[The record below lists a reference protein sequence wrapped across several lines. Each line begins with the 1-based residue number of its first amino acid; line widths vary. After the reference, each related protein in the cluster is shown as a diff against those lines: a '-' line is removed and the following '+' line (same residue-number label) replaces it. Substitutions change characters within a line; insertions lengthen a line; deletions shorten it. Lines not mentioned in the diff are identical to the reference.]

1 MYSIPPSYQP
11 TEELAGLEYG
21 ANCTQ
26 SYQCFVSLVCNEGNC
41 RQCSTDS
48 QCEATNSKNRC
59 QDSPTGKACMH
70 KHLFPHFDNADLFI
84 CFITI
89 ITIAVSAPAGT
100 GGGGVLVPMYILVG
114 HFTPHTGIPLSK
126 ATIFGAA
133 ISNNYYNLQKRHPQ
147 ADRPLV
153 DYYTAMLL
161 EPVLLAGTVMGVL
174 VNAVSPGWLIT
185 VLLVL
190 VLSFT
195 TWRTF
200 QKGMKTYRQECGQ
213 GASVDAYAPLVP
225 SPQDGEAIRGVQS
238 YASMGG
244 DAGELG
250 THDVDAIVEE
260 ERHVPRHALLVLAI
274 SWVYIFFV
282 AVMKGG
288 EGAQGIVPCGT
299 FGYWAILFSIV
310 PVFGGLQMW
319 SSKVLIARHR
329 RKEAAGYRYL
339 DGDIQWTYTRTL
351 LYPLTCI
358 VAGFC
363 AGALGIAAGTVIG
376 PIMLEMGLSAL
387 VGSATSG
394 FMVLFTASSTTVQF
408 LIMGQLTVDYAIFFG
423 LIGCLSAAVGNTVV
437 SWLVKKYKKTY
448 FLVFMLA
455 VTIGLST
462 VLMGYTGMR
471 READDIAIGKSPGF
485 RPLCT
490 PTRDVFH

>member
-1 MYSIPPSYQP
+1 MFFDA
-11 TEELAGLEYG
+11 L
-21 ANCTQ
+21 
-26 SYQCFVSLVCNEGNC
+26 SL
-41 RQCSTDS
+41 Q
-48 QCEATNSKNRC
+48 
-59 QDSPTGKACMH
+59 
-70 KHLFPHFDNADLFI
+70 
-84 CFITI
+84 
-89 ITIAVSAPAGT
+89 
-100 GGGGVLVPMYILVG
+100 
-114 HFTPHTGIPLSK
+114 

-250 THDVDAIVEE
+250 TQDVDAILEE

-310 PVFGGLQMW
+310 PVFGALQMW

-363 AGALGIAAGTVIG
+363 AGEFIPAFLA
-376 PIMLEMGLSAL
+376 SA
-387 VGSATSG
+387 
-394 FMVLFTASSTTVQF
+394 VLFLCVDRERLCVCRRSGYCSWDGDWSNHARNGAVCSSRVGN
-408 LIMGQLTVDYAIFFG
+408 IWVHG
-423 LIGCLSAAVGNTVV
+423 LIHRIINHSAISYHG
-437 SWLVKKYKKTY
+437 STY
-448 FLVFMLA
+448 
-455 VTIGLST
+455 S
-462 VLMGYTGMR
+462 
-471 READDIAIGKSPGF
+471 
-485 RPLCT
+485 
-490 PTRDVFH
+490 